1 MGLSALP
8 VGPVSADGPQA
19 DRLNVTRHNLLAD
32 ALFQLL
38 KQVAHLRGLDRDT
51 LAPFR
56 RYAARHG
63 FNKFMDIVFGSNQIC
78 LPVPKVQPSA
88 DAAQGGA
95 RDVQRVLESA
105 SQEKIDTYVV
115 SGALDPTT
123 HTLFSAAFD
132 HFGAMS
138 CDTQALL
145 HALAEQS
152 SQGSYN
158 LAQRVA
164 FWRRRTSLA
173 LQRALIRVVIDNWNA
188 VIAPDGDRAND
199 DITHRASDAMI
210 ATAAASQRLDIG
222 CNRGV
227 LTVTQVDMGAGLC
240 PLLVCCPKNCPLCAN
255 RANCLKNAKNPSC
268 CPEKDIAATLQRI
281 DTGLSD
287 IEVSCRYKA
296 PPCTMPPADD
306 PCVGQHGD
314 RVVCLRN
321 ARCGVRYVSDDPG
334 YVQEDL
340 AYYALGGVQGTTT
353 STDNGCI
360 GTEFYCEC
368 AKDVTGSRCER
379 KCKKGQ
385 TACGYEFDPY
395 RSKDFRPND
404 IARNAPMSGYR
415 HTVLVC
421 ERVGEKYGFT
431 TKCLPKGHPKKCSP
445 SPWAHPQLPDPC
457 QNGGKCVNI
466 NSNQVAQYAAYLC
479 DCAKGFHG
487 PLCQYK
493 DK

>member
-1 MGLSALP
+1 
-8 VGPVSADGPQA
+8 
-19 DRLNVTRHNLLAD
+19 
-32 ALFQLL
+32 
-38 KQVAHLRGLDRDT
+38 
-51 LAPFR
+51 
-56 RYAARHG
+56 
-63 FNKFMDIVFGSNQIC
+63 
-78 LPVPKVQPSA
+78 
-88 DAAQGGA
+88 
-95 RDVQRVLESA
+95 
-105 SQEKIDTYVV
+105 
-115 SGALDPTT
+115 
-123 HTLFSAAFD
+123 
-132 HFGAMS
+132 
-138 CDTQALL
+138 
-145 HALAEQS
+145 
-152 SQGSYN
+152 
-158 LAQRVA
+158 
-164 FWRRRTSLA
+164 
-173 LQRALIRVVIDNWNA
+173 
-188 VIAPDGDRAND
+188 
-199 DITHRASDAMI
+199 
-210 ATAAASQRLDIG
+210 
-222 CNRGV
+222 
-227 LTVTQVDMGAGLC
+227 MGAGLC

-268 CPEKDIAATLQRI
+268 CPDKDIAATLQRV

-334 YVQEDL
+334 YVQ
-340 AYYALGGVQGTTT
+340 GTTT

-395 RSKDFRPND
+395 RSKDFMPND
-404 IARNAPMSGYR
+404 MCCARDK
-415 HTVLVC
+415 VC